1 MLLSV
6 ADILL
11 IFSPLLSIS
20 FNFNLYNLNK
30 NSALIFHTYLSMC
43 LTLSETEKKKL
54 ILKKKLFQFL
64 SFQFSFFSDMF

>member
-11 IFSPLLSIS
+11 IFSSLLSIS

-43 LTLSETEKKKL
+43 LTLSETKKK
-54 ILKKKLFQFL
+54 
-64 SFQFSFFSDMF
+64 